1 MTTRTDTGRGRRGGR
16 SGGFSLLEVIIA
28 IGILALC
35 FAAIGG
41 ADSVAIL
48 HGSRYH
54 GLTTASLLMRGV
66 VMDIEAEY
74 QEDGF
79 PTNSLTNRDCD
90 VPKAF
95 DDQFEC
101 EYDLIALEIDPA
113 ELSGLVEQGVA
124 SFLGGG
130 AGGGGGGDEG
140 DGDDGD
146 GDEEKPRTARD
157 DKRAGDEAADDE
169 DEDEGGAAG
178 GAGNALDL
186 SALSGNAGM
195 GGLAGLSTTGFDP
208 TQLMALAPLFGP
220 EGQAIMDVCE
230 INVDAMLQRFMGMS
244 AFFPMIVEEAA
255 KVTRKLTVRLTW
267 NYGPK
272 AERKLEITTFIIGLP
287 EEEVQKM
294 REAENLQEIGEDLQ
308 NLMGSPDGGVPT
320 GRDGE
325 APKRGEGGGK

>member
-1 MTTRTDTGRGRRGGR
+1 MWTRTETDRGRRGGR
-16 SGGFSLLEVIIA
+16 SGGFSLLEVIVA

-54 GLTTASLLMRGV
+54 GLTTASLLMRGI

-79 PTNSLTNRDCD
+79 PTNSITNRRCD
-90 VPKAF
+90 VPRAF
-95 DDQFEC
+95 DDQFDC
-101 EYDLIALEIDPA
+101 EYDLLALEIDPA

-124 SFLGGG
+124 SFLS
-130 AGGGGGGDEG
+130 
-140 DGDDGD
+140 
-146 GDEEKPRTARD
+146 
-157 DKRAGDEAADDE
+157 
-169 DEDEGGAAG
+169 GGAAG
-178 GAGNALDL
+178 GGDDEGAEKPRRARDGRRGDDEGDEDDDDEGGGAAGAGNALDL
-186 SALSGNAGM
+186 SALAGNPGM
-195 GGLAGLSTTGFDP
+195 GGLAGVSTAGFDP

-267 NYGPK
+267 TYGPK
-272 AERKLEITTFIIGLP
+272 AERELSITTFIIGLP
-287 EEEVQKM
+287 EEEIRKM

-308 NLMGSPDGGVPT
+308 NLMSPDGGVPT
-320 GRDGE
+320 GRGAE
-325 APKRGEGGGK
+325 PPKRGEGGGK

>member
-1 MTTRTDTGRGRRGGR
+1 MRRG
-16 SGGFSLLEVIIA
+16 SGGFSLLEVIVA
-28 IGILALC
+28 IGILAMC

-79 PTNSLTNRDCD
+79 PTNSITNRDCE

-130 AGGGGGGDEG
+130 GGGD
-140 DGDDGD
+140 
-146 GDEEKPRTARD
+146 DEEEGGEKPKRDERAR
-157 DKRAGDEAADDE
+157 GDDE
-169 DEDEGGAAG
+169 DEGEEGGDDGG
-178 GAGNALDL
+178 GATGAGAGLDL
-186 SALSGNAGM
+186 SSLAGNPGM
-195 GGLAGLSTTGFDP
+195 AGLAGISTAGFDP
-208 TQLMALAPLFGP
+208 TQMMALAPLFGP

-267 NYGPK
+267 NYGPNS
-272 AERKLEITTFIIGLP
+272 ERKLEITTFIIGLP
-287 EEEVQKM
+287 EEEVARM

-308 NLMGSPDGGVPT
+308 NLMSPDGGVPT
-320 GRDGE
+320 GRGQ
-325 APKRGEGGGK
+325 APPRGGGSGGGGRGEGGGK